1 MKAGSYS
8 MPEVCS
14 EARATI
20 QLVQI
25 EVWFS
30 LAITTHY
37 SQWPAGNVAIGAG
50 IPSAYNGKLVGY
62 NQYICTAHLKPYWGT
77 SSRHRVPQSYRRACP
92 PALAA
97 SPEKNPGE
105 LD

>member
-37 SQWPAGNVAIGAG
+37 SQWPAGNVAIGEG
-50 IPSAYNGKLVGY
+50 ISLAYNRKMPSY
-62 NQYICTAHLKPYWGT
+62 NQ
-77 SSRHRVPQSYRRACP
+77 
-92 PALAA
+92 
-97 SPEKNPGE
+97 
-105 LD
+105 